1 VAVSYKI
8 IKDWL
13 AKEAASH
20 TAKVKH
26 TQQTSKPSMGMSAIH
41 GSKISRP
48 SNTQSPH
55 RLGRRSM

>member
-1 VAVSYKI
+1 
-8 IKDWL
+8 
-13 AKEAASH
+13 
-20 TAKVKH
+20 
-26 TQQTSKPSMGMSAIH
+26 MSAIH